1 LGSAPNN
8 YLQIQKYYISGS
20 KKTVIGIEEEEVVV
34 VVVVVAV
41 AVVVGHGICYMSAC
55 SPSFI

>member
-34 VVVVVAV
+34 VVAV